1 VRTCAIEKKPFAA
14 VEAWLSAQRAFWEGR
29 APTGS
34 SGLTPPP
41 GRRKN
46 QNDPIFKSRRESS
59 RRPVGHLERL
69 NGPREL
75 EQWWVPAPAKCKVL
89 DMDLRP
95 GGSFVTRISENG
107 GDFMPHLNACFL
119 AIDDLERIDSHMLWS
134 VYGDPPNNRMDG
146 ELSACRRNEP
156 VGGNRGKTSP
166 DPEPVFLGSGFKTHA
181 RSATVCEFYPGGL
194 QSASER
200 SDRGTVGRQGTRSN
214 FEALDG
220 W

>member
-34 SGLTPPP
+34 SGLSPPP

-95 GGSFVTRISENG
+95 GGSFVTRISDNG

-119 AIDDLERIDSHMLWS
+119 AIDDLERIDSQMLWS
-134 VYGDPPNNRMDG
+134 VYGDPPNKG
-146 ELSACRRNEP
+146 WTASSARAGATSRL
-156 VGGNRGKTSP
+156 VGI
-166 DPEPVFLGSGFKTHA
+166 EA
-181 RSATVCEFYPGGL
+181 RPPPIPSRF
-194 QSASER
+194 
-200 SDRGTVGRQGTRSN
+200 
-214 FEALDG
+214 F
-220 W
+220 